1 MKILVV
7 RNSETAPEGAFGDW
21 LRAQGHELEIVA
33 GCDVTDAQIQ
43 AAPLVVMFGSPRG
56 VYEGAAHPW
65 IDAQR
70 AMVAKRL
77 EAQRPTIGICFGA
90 QMMAAAAGGSVA
102 RHAEGVF
109 HRGWIG
115 NEEAAEPFLEG
126 VWPRWHGDVITPP
139 PQATVLARDAGTV
152 QCFALPNAIAVQ
164 FHPEA
169 TPAIMDNWAGL
180 SAPGVV
186 DRGAML
192 DQGAVLF
199 EERRAAREAL
209 FAELLRRAGV

>member
-33 GCDVTDAQIQ
+33 GSDVTDTQMQ
-43 AAPLVVMFGSPRG
+43 AAALVVMLGSPRG

-70 AMVAKRL
+70 SMVAKRL

-90 QMMAAAAGGSVA
+90 QMMAAAGGGSVG
-102 RHAEGVF
+102 RHPDGVF

-115 NEEAAEPFLEG
+115 NAEAAEPFLDG

-139 PQATVLARDAGTV
+139 PRATVLARDAGTV

-169 TPAIMDNWAGL
+169 TPDIMDNWASL
-180 SAPGVV
+180 SPPGVV
-186 DRGAML
+186 DRDAMRG
-192 DQGAVLF
+192 QGAALF
-199 EERRAAREAL
+199 EARRAAREAL